1 MERSRWRTFVFWV
14 VLVEAVGLLSGYLS
28 REGAVNFREL
38 VSQPPLSPPGVVFPV
53 VWSILYALMG
63 ISAARICLE
72 LPSKERGRGLA
83 LFILQLA
90 VNFIWSPVFFVV
102 NDFGAAFL
110 LVVVLWGLVF
120 AMIRQFNKT
129 DPVAAVLQI
138 PYLIWLTFA
147 GYLSAGIWI
156 LNFDPM

>member
-14 VLVEAVGLLSGYLS
+14 VLVEAVGLLSGHLS

-38 VSQPPLSPPGVVFPV
+38 VAQPPLSPPGVVFPV

-90 VNFIWSPVFFVV
+90 VIFIWSPVFFVV
-102 NDFGAAFL
+102 KDFGAAFL
-110 LVVVLWGLVF
+110 LVVVLWGSGV
-120 AMIRQFNKT
+120 RH
-129 DPVAAVLQI
+129 DPSVQQGRSGGRGVAD
-138 PYLIWLTFA
+138 T
-147 GYLSAGIWI
+147 LSYMADLCRVSQRGDLDIE
-156 LNFDPM
+156 L

>member
-1 MERSRWRTFVFWV
+1 MKNFKWSDLFIFIISAE
-14 VLVEAVGLLSGYLS
+14 LVGAVSALLSGGFTDLYGSLI
-28 REGAVNFREL
+28 
-38 VSQPPLSPPGVVFPV
+38 QPPLSPPGVVFPV
-53 VWSILYALMG
+53 VWSVLYALMG

-102 NDFGAAFL
+102 KDFGAAFL

-120 AMIRQFNKT
+120 AMIRQFNKV
-129 DPVAAVLQI
+129 DPVAAMLQI